1 MHELAVEN
9 AGALGVRGQQ
19 PYHERNLEFKVE
31 GEPVGRTEARSAH
44 GRGYTACSAH
54 GRGYTARSAHG
65 KGYTGFNSRDPG
77 QFPPF
82 KWRRGGVAGVGNAK
96 LRTMW
101 KVRRGSI

>member
-44 GRGYTACSAH
+44 
-54 GRGYTARSAHG
+54 AREGIH
-65 KGYTGFNSRDPG
+65 
-77 QFPPF
+77 
-82 KWRRGGVAGVGNAK
+82 W
-96 LRTMW
+96 
-101 KVRRGSI
+101 I